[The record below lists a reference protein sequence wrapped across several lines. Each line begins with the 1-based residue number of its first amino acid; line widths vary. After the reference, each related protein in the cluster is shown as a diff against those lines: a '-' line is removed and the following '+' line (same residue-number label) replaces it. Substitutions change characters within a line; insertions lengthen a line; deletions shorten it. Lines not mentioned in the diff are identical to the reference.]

1 MKNIGK
7 KLFVTSAIFVL
18 VSSAVPTSASTN
30 TEEFDYLKNALS
42 EIDSVPFGETDEYME
57 QNEKWIDE
65 VGTRLDDY
73 LAGFPAEKQDQI
85 VKKLLN
91 NDFSAS
97 ETGVNT
103 LKQTN
108 VSNFSMST
116 MSATATASHNVSK
129 YFNKTWYSSNR
140 GGWKTYSME
149 PKWSVRLY
157 GPTMKAGWTELG
169 KKYSVIK
176 KDKGSMYKQYK
187 CHFDYDVFGALAG
200 SWDIEVGRPIVSEA
214 TMIRTRCNPE

>member
-7 KLFVTSAIFVL
+7 NLFVTSAIFVL

-42 EIDSVPFGETDEYME
+42 EIDSVPFEETDEYMQQKE
-57 QNEKWIDE
+57 EWIDE
-65 VGTRLDDY
+65 IGTRLDDY
-73 LAGFPAEKQDQI
+73 LAGFPAEQQDQI
-85 VKKLLN
+85 VKNLLN
-91 NDFSAS
+91 NDFSAN
-97 ETGVNT
+97 ETGLNT

-108 VSNFSMST
+108 ISKFSMST
-116 MSATATASHNVSK
+116 MSATTTASHNVSK
-129 YFNKTWYSSNR
+129 YFKKTWYSPNR
-140 GGWKTYSME
+140 DGWKTYSME
-149 PKWSVRLY
+149 PKLSVRLY

-176 KDKGSMYKQYK
+176 NDKGTMYKQYK
-187 CHFDYDVFGALAG
+187 CHFDYDAFGAFAG

-214 TMIRTRCNPE
+214 MMIRTRCNPE

>member
-1 MKNIGK
+1 MKNISK

-42 EIDSVPFGETDEYME
+42 KIDSVPFEETDEYME
-57 QNEKWIDE
+57 QNEEWIDE

-73 LAGFPAEKQDQI
+73 LAGYPSEQQDQI
-85 VKKLLN
+85 VKNLLN
-91 NDFSAS
+91 NDFSAN
-97 ETGVNT
+97 ETGLST
-103 LKQTN
+103 FKQSDF
-108 VSNFSMST
+108 SNFSMST
-116 MSATATASHNVSK
+116 MSEAAASHNVSK
-129 YFNKTWYSSNR
+129 YFNKTWYSPDR
-140 GGWKTYSME
+140 DGWKTYSME

-176 KDKGSMYKQYK
+176 NDKGSMYKQYN

-214 TMIRTRCNPE
+214 MMIRTRCNPK